1 MSHKNLD
8 YDKAVAVAV
17 FALQRAVGSALDLH
31 LSPQCNFTP
40 ATGDSFN

>member
-1 MSHKNLD
+1 MSKQNTE
-8 YDKAVAVAV
+8 YDEAVPVAV

-31 LSPQCNFTP
+31 LSPKCNFTP